1 LHDIADVFSCKLR
14 QCTRALV
21 DNNPVGQL
29 IIGEKS
35 RRQFLVA
42 AIKNWIQAKK
52 INGAIQSKQDDFEK

>member
-1 LHDIADVFSCKLR
+1 
-14 QCTRALV
+14 LV